1 VIICPC
7 SRAHSPRI
15 TVRQLVHHHSPPLA
29 YSLLLG
35 ADRLVI
41 PMCPTAHYIEHDL
54 LEELRTTGVISAKSR
69 AMWSKWLVDMAL
81 LAWEK
86 TDFTMPVPRTV
97 A

>member
-1 VIICPC
+1 
-7 SRAHSPRI
+7 
-15 TVRQLVHHHSPPLA
+15 
-29 YSLLLG
+29 
-35 ADRLVI
+35 
-41 PMCPTAHYIEHDL
+41 MCPTAHYIEHDL